1 MPLSMLRLARQ
12 HTSQFSYA
20 LNVSDG
26 GFDLIKCEVRRRN
39 HSEVRSK
46 DPTLLFYYQC
56 RSQDNQLSIL
66 LRDEDFITR
75 GHLYSRPLS
84 VLLLSLL
91 PHTPSTSLW
100 TTQPKGYVYPPSLL
114 LSGPLLRCISVIH
127 PSEILWC
134 LFLNTQRPSRSTSVH
149 LLPRLTSHPDSPSST
164 TTPTIDGAT
173 ANTYHTAFDAR
184 SRAFSGHLAYGL
196 DARLSAGLWCQSALT
211 GYACAYMLAIQY
223 APCD

>member
-1 MPLSMLRLARQ
+1 MSRTEVLISSNSKYDAEIILRYDLK
-12 HTSQFSYA
+12 TPPSFSI
-20 LNVSDG
+20 LNVV
-26 GFDLIKCEVRRRN
+26 LRIINC
-39 HSEVRSK
+39 
-46 DPTLLFYYQC
+46 LFFLET
-56 RSQDNQLSIL
+56 RIL
-66 LRDEDFITR
+66 LRATIYI
-75 GHLYSRPLS
+75 HALS

-91 PHTPSTSLW
+91 PHTPSTSWW
-100 TTQPKGYVYPPSLL
+100 TAQPKGYVYPPSLL

-184 SRAFSGHLAYGL
+184 SRALSGHLAYGL

-211 GYACAYMLAIQY
+211 EYACAYMLAIQY